1 VALPEWVE
9 RQREATLMHKLMLA
23 TALCAA
29 LGLSLG
35 AETASAKAADPSAR
49 RAACRVAGAA
59 APLKL
64 LRATVLAENGVNAP
78 AERMSRRAVYTP
90 VPSVANAKEQAL
102 VLLERQPKP
111 TNLVVGVGF

>member
-1 VALPEWVE
+1 
-9 RQREATLMHKLMLA
+9 MHKLMLA

-35 AETASAKAADPSAR
+35 AETASAKPADHSTR
-49 RAACRVAGAA
+49 GAACRVAGAA

-64 LRATVLAENGVNAP
+64 LRPAVLVENGVNAP
-78 AERMSRRAVYTP
+78 AVRMSRRAYTP
-90 VPSVANAKEQAL
+90 VPSLANARGQAL

-111 TNLVVGVGF
+111 TNLMVGVGF

>member
-1 VALPEWVE
+1 
-9 RQREATLMHKLMLA
+9 MHKLMLA

-49 RAACRVAGAA
+49 RAACRVAGAG

-64 LRATVLAENGVNAP
+64 LRPSVLVENGVNAP
-78 AERMSRRAVYTP
+78 SERMSRRAIYTP
-90 VPSVANAKEQAL
+90 VPSAANAGEQAL
-102 VLLERQPKP
+102 VLLDRQSKP